1 MQLSKLFSTLALG
14 CAVLSVPSYG
24 SFFDEVDGQFDMGHH
39 IAENAVGFLPVPII
53 ITEPAVGYGGGLVG
67 IFMHET
73 EHEKQRRKQAA
84 LTSLDGGA
92 QLMPASITAVGAA
105 GTKNGSW
112 FAFAGHRHS
121 WLDDSIR
128 YIGGAGVGK
137 INLDIYQDVS
147 FPGGLIPG
155 VGGKLPSFNTTFGF
169 NTQTTGAAML
179 QSVQFRVAKTPLM
192 LGVKQ
197 LASYTS
203 VESSNGVINQILE
216 WTLGKESV
224 ISGLGVT
231 AEYDTRNNLFYPTSG
246 FKVAADY
253 MVYDEKIGSASNYQK
268 FSLEGQ
274 GYIPIAKKWTMAFAG
289 DYENFSTEEL
299 FIAPTAQPYIKLR
312 GVQSYR
318 YQGDEIATL
327 QSQVTYDIDHR
338 WKVSAF
344 YGVGEAKQDNSL
356 SDNTVVDA
364 YGAGFRYQL
373 ARRYG
378 LYMGV
383 DVARSEGENAFYIN
397 LGSGF

>member
-1 MQLSKLFSTLALG
+1 MQLNKPFATLAMS
-14 CAVLSVPSYG
+14 CSILSTPTLA

-39 IAENAVGFLPVPII
+39 IAENAAGFLPVPII

-67 IFMHET
+67 VFMHET
-73 EHEKQRRKQAA
+73 EEQKQARKQAA
-84 LTSLDGGA
+84 LNALDGGA

-137 INLDIYQDVS
+137 VNLDIYQDIS
-147 FPGGLIPG
+147 FPGFGNIIP
-155 VGGKLPSFNTTFGF
+155 PFETSFGF

-179 QSVQFRVAKTPLM
+179 QNLQFRVADTPLM
-192 LGVKQ
+192 LGIKQ
-197 LASYTS
+197 FASYSS
-203 VESSNGVINQILE
+203 VESDNRAINQILE

-224 ISGLGVT
+224 TSGLGLV

-253 MVYDEKIGSASNYQK
+253 MVYDEKLGSDSDYQK
-268 FSLEGQ
+268 FGLEGQ
-274 GYIPIAKKWTMAFAG
+274 GYIPLGDKWTLGLAG
-289 DYENFSTEEL
+289 DYEKFATDEL
-299 FIAPTAQPYIKLR
+299 FVAPTTQPYIKLR

-318 YQGDEIATL
+318 YQGDEVATL
-327 QSQVTYDIDHR
+327 QTQVTYDIDHR

-344 YGVGEAKQDNSL
+344 YGIGATRDESHYSNDAM
-356 SDNTVVDA
+356 VDA
-364 YGAGFRYQL
+364 YGVGFRYQL

-383 DVARSEGENAFYIN
+383 DVATSEGDDAFYIN